1 MHHLISCI
9 VQNRSGVLA
18 HIANMFA
25 SRGFNIDSLAVGIT
39 EDPKFSRMTI
49 VVRGDELVLEQIR
62 KQLGRIIDVIKV
74 FDLTEI
80 DYVARD
86 LVLIKVHAPAAKRAE
101 ISQVTE
107 VFRGQ
112 VLDVSQREMI
122 IEMLGTE
129 DKVEAFLDL
138 MRAYGLKEVAR
149 TGRVAMAR
157 GPRMAGER
165 RREKWKKVE
174 VEM

>member
-1 MHHLISCI
+1 MQHLISCI

-49 VVRGDELVLEQIR
+49 VARGDEFIIEQIR

-74 FDLTEI
+74 YDFTEV
-80 DYVARD
+80 DHVARD

-101 ISQVTE
+101 IAQVTE

>member
-1 MHHLISCI
+1 MQHLISCI

-49 VVRGDELVLEQIR
+49 VARGDEFIIEQIR

-74 FDLTEI
+74 FDFTEI
-80 DYVARD
+80 DHVARD
-86 LVLIKVHAPAAKRAE
+86 LVLVKVHAPAAKRGE
-101 ISQVTE
+101 IAQVTE

-165 RREKWKKVE
+165 RREKWQKKE

>member
-1 MHHLISCI
+1 MQHLISCI

-49 VVRGDELVLEQIR
+49 VARGDEFILEQIR

-74 FDLTEI
+74 FDFTEV
-80 DYVARD
+80 DHVARD
-86 LVLIKVHAPAAKRAE
+86 LVLVKVHAPAAKRGE
-101 ISQVTE
+101 IAQVTE

-165 RREKWKKVE
+165 RREKWQKQE

>member
-1 MHHLISCI
+1 MQHLISCI

-18 HIANMFA
+18 HISNMFA
-25 SRGFNIDSLAVGIT
+25 SRGFNIDSLAVGTT

-49 VVRGDELVLEQIR
+49 VVRGNELVLEQIR
-62 KQLGRIIDVIKV
+62 KQLDRIIDVIKV
-74 FDLTEI
+74 FDFTEI

-86 LVLIKVHAPAAKRAE
+86 LVLVKVHAPAAKRGE
-101 ISQVTE
+101 IAQVTE

-165 RREKWKKVE
+165 RREKWQKRE